1 MVYKRFHLQYWLRIF
16 LLCVTMASLVT
27 LIFKS
32 QLIILIIIIA
42 GLTVYQ
48 AFSLLHVIG
57 KPQRDITRFFEA
69 IRYADFSQSF
79 SDLYVDKS
87 LQPLKENFTRVMN
100 AFQKIRAEKE
110 ANYRYLQTVVQNIG
124 VGVLVFKPNGRVNL
138 VNHSAR
144 KLFGVAHITNINKLK
159 EVDASL
165 PKKIM
170 SLKLNEKTHIR
181 IHLKES
187 GNLLNLSVY
196 KTQFI
201 LQEEA
206 YILISIQNIQSEL
219 EEKELEAWQNLIRV
233 LTHEIM
239 NSITPIASLASTAK
253 GILASYSE
261 EKGNTPA
268 NQESLKDVNRAVQT
282 IETRSQGLLKFVQSY
297 RQLTRIPKPDFK
309 IVTLRPL
316 FQHIEKLML
325 SRFKEKHVLL
335 ETSVHPSSLEITADR
350 NLIEQV
356 LINLLQNALYWC
368 SRKPNGKVIMK
379 ALMGSESHPLI
390 QVIDNGPGIQ
400 KEALEKIFIPFFTT
414 KEGGSGIGLS
424 LSKQIMRSHKGNIH
438 VKSVMNK
445 ETIFTLS
452 F

>member
-1 MVYKRFHLQYWLRIF
+1 
-16 LLCVTMASLVT
+16 MASLVT

-32 QLIILIIIIA
+32 QLFILIILIA

-48 AFSLLHVIG
+48 VFSLLHVME
-57 KPQRDITRFFEA
+57 KPQRDINRFFEA

-87 LQPLKENFTRVMN
+87 LQHLKENFTRVMS

-124 VGVLVFKPNGRVNL
+124 VGVLVYKPDGRINL
-138 VNHSAR
+138 INHSAR
-144 KLFGVAHITNINKLK
+144 KLFGIAHITHINKLK
-159 EVDASL
+159 EVDTSL

-170 SLKLNEKTHIR
+170 SLKLNEKTRIR

-187 GNLLNLSVY
+187 GNLLNLSIY

-201 LQEEA
+201 LQEET

-253 GILASYSE
+253 GILAGYSE
-261 EKGNTPA
+261 EKGNTPT
-268 NQESLKDVNRAVQT
+268 NQDSLKDVNRAVQT
-282 IETRSQGLLKFVQSY
+282 IETRSQGLLNFVQSY
-297 RQLTRIPKPDFK
+297 RQLTRIPKPDFN
-309 IVTLRPL
+309 IISLRPF

-325 SRFKEKHVLL
+325 SRFKEKYVLL

-356 LINLLQNALYWC
+356 LINLLQNALDWC

-379 ALMGSESHPLI
+379 ALMGSKGHPLI

-414 KEGGSGIGLS
+414 KKDGSGIGLS
-424 LSKQIMRSHKGNIH
+424 LSKQIMRLHKGTITAH
-438 VKSVMNK
+438 SIPDK
-445 ETIFTLS
+445 ETIFTLW